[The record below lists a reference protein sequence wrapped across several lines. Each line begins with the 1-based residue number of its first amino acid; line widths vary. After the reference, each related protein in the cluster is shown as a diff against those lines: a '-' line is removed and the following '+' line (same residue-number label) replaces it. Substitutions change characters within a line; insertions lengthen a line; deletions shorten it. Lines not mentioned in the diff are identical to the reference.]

1 MSGARKQPATRRP
14 IRRDLAGRGVGVVFT
29 NNRREIFGSAG
40 VVNLFN
46 NPLQVISAKHGHARK
61 FIAASSQHAR
71 ITPPPGIIDLS
82 GDFAVVVAFVAD
94 STANARIIHYSD
106 TKNTLNLQLMF
117 LTNRLSLAVGT
128 DSNGYAK
135 AHSVA
140 NLDPGVPYVVV
151 AGRSAGSY
159 FMYLDG
165 VLQNDGGT
173 GGIANNIVSSDIQ
186 IARRGDATSYFSG
199 QVSLFAHIKGQ
210 VDARRLSLNPW
221 QLFEDDDEPILLQS
235 VPAPSSGVVGAD
247 AIQVNTGTAGSIGQ
261 VQHLG
266 GTLGNQSN
274 LGDAAALV
282 QQQNLVGADGSSDS
296 AGSGG
301 GIGQVQALAGV
312 DGVQGSE
319 GSAGPM
325 TQTQNLA
332 GADSQQGNA
341 GDSAA
346 IEVIPQ
352 GDLVGAAGHQVN
364 AGTGGAITQVLQLG
378 VGAGGE
384 QDNSG
389 SIAAIG
395 QAQNLISAP
404 AQQENLGGVGSITVT
419 VPDLIGAPATQA
431 NDGGPG
437 AVGQTLQLAGIDAAQ
452 ANTGSLAQLVR
463 QGFAL
468 IYTDPGE
475 QRFHAPAGEQRVW
488 RAAGE
493 QRILTLH

>member
-29 NNRREIFGSAG
+29 NNRHEIFGSGA

-71 ITPPPGIIDLS
+71 ITPLPGIIDLT

-94 STANARIIHYSD
+94 STANARIVHYSD
-106 TKNTLNLQLMF
+106 TKNVLNLQVMF
-117 LTNRLSLAVGT
+117 LTNRLSLAVGN

-221 QLFEDDDEPILLQS
+221 QLFEDDDETTLFQS
-235 VPAPSSGVVGAD
+235 APAPSSGVVGAD

-266 GTLGNQSN
+266 GTHGDQGN
-274 LGDAAALV
+274 LGDAVELV
-282 QQQNLVGADGSSDS
+282 QQQNLAGINGSSDS
-296 AGSGG
+296 GGTTG
-301 GIGQVQALAGV
+301 GIAQVQH
-312 DGVQGSE
+312 
-319 GSAGPM
+319 
-325 TQTQNLA
+325 LA
-332 GADSQQGNA
+332 GADGAQGSVGGAGAITQAQKLAGTDGQQDNT
-341 GDSAA
+341 GDSAP
-346 IEVIPQ
+346 IEAVPQ
-352 GDLVGAAGHQVN
+352 SDLVGAAGDQVN
-364 AGTGGAITQVLQLG
+364 SGAGGAITQVLQLG

-389 SIAAIG
+389 SAAAIE
-395 QAQNLISAP
+395 QTQSLIASP
-404 AQQENLGGVGSITVT
+404 AQQENIGGVGPITFT
-419 VPDLIGAPATQA
+419 SADLVGAPGAQA
-431 NDGGPG
+431 NDGDVG
-437 AVGQTLQLAGIDAAQ
+437 AAGQTLQLAGVDAAQ

-475 QRFHAPAGEQRVW
+475 QRFHAAAGEQRVW

-493 QRILTLH
+493 QRILTLY